1 MAKKKNKR
9 KKKMYKKRNIIVLGM
24 VLANK
29 PTRMKDKND
38 YNRKQEKNVDE
49 VDVFDFNGKHT
60 VATATEVYFSALFG

>member
-1 MAKKKNKR
+1 MAKKKSKR
-9 KKKMYKKRNIIVLGM
+9 KKKTYKKRNIIVLGM

-49 VDVFDFNGKHT
+49 VDVFDFKRHAISGMKIW
-60 VATATEVYFSALFG
+60 SIL

>member
-9 KKKMYKKRNIIVLGM
+9 KKKTYKKRNIIVLGM

-49 VDVFDFNGKHT
+49 VDVFDFKGQHSYVDNSLPWSN
-60 VATATEVYFSALFG
+60 F